1 MGWLTL
7 RGRASDAAE
16 TLLRS
21 AYSYRDGGT
30 APFPRSGVGRA
41 GKAQVRRW
49 RTSATR
55 SVSIRPRPISLRSRF
70 PSCAR
75 TVLGAPTA
83 CAASSSHSR
92 LPFPQRVRVESKG
105 RAMLLP
111 SMRRVTSCRRSPT
124 PSDEPRR
131 GVTSRDSLWIAQP
144 FCSSRDGHCLTGCAI
159 GEVLGMVIC
168 AISAHACRR
177 PHVRS
182 LPLSSSAAALRPTES

>member
-1 MGWLTL
+1 MAVHSTPPYGDAGLDTGQDGMADPTGPSQRRRRDTAAVRLLVSRRWN
-7 RGRASDAAE
+7 RA
-16 TLLRS
+16 
-21 AYSYRDGGT
+21 
-30 APFPRSGVGRA
+30 FPRSGVGRA

-55 SVSIRPRPISLRSRF
+55 LVSIRPRPISRRSRF

-144 FCSSRDGHCLTGCAI
+144 FCSRATGTASQGVRKAKC
-159 GEVLGMVIC
+159 
-168 AISAHACRR
+168 SAW
-177 PHVRS
+177 
-182 LPLSSSAAALRPTES
+182 

>member
-1 MGWLTL
+1 MRDRVDRRSRLHAPVPTQEAGGFEVDRGRSPVRAVLAHECPWRFIRHLPTATQVWTLAKMGWLTL

-55 SVSIRPRPISLRSRF
+55 SVSIRPRPISRRSRF

-75 TVLGAPTA
+75 TVPGAGQHVP
-83 CAASSSHSR
+83 R
-92 LPFPQRVRVESKG
+92 
-105 RAMLLP
+105 
-111 SMRRVTSCRRSPT
+111 RRVTRGCHSRSEYA
-124 PSDEPRR
+124 SNRR
-131 GVTSRDSLWIAQP
+131 GGPCCSL
-144 FCSSRDGHCLTGCAI
+144 RCA
-159 GEVLGMVIC
+159 E
-168 AISAHACRR
+168 
-177 PHVRS
+177 
-182 LPLSSSAAALRPTES
+182 